1 MFSFFQREVRASL
14 KIYGVKNATD
24 NSFVKAVDRVSFFVN
39 VFVTTNVIQDILD
52 TAVVLQFC
60 YSDLLTSM
68 KLPNFC

>member
-1 MFSFFQREVRASL
+1 MRASL
-14 KIYGVKNATD
+14 KIYGGKNATD
-24 NSFVKAVDRVSFFVN
+24 NSIVKAVDRVSFFVN

>member
-1 MFSFFQREVRASL
+1 MRASL
-14 KIYGVKNATD
+14 KIYGVKNGTD

-68 KLPNFC
+68 NLPNFC

>member
-1 MFSFFQREVRASL
+1 MRASL

-39 VFVTTNVIQDILD
+39 VFVTTNVIQDILG

-60 YSDLLTSM
+60 FSDLLTSM
-68 KLPNFC
+68 KLPKFC

>member
-1 MFSFFQREVRASL
+1 MRASL
-14 KIYGVKNATD
+14 KIYGVKNGTD